1 MAFIRLLLHQIIE
14 ISYYLF
20 LPLLNYI
27 KHVLAHI
34 LIINISLNSVRK
46 FPFGFTYEAKFFTA
60 VFSAAEWFMLLV
72 SIWEFSEVD
81 ASFIFLTFL
90 VMTPV
95 YIFIYNR

>member
-20 LPLLNYI
+20 LPFLNYI
-27 KHVLAHI
+27 KHVLAHV
-34 LIINISLNSVRK
+34 LLINIALDSVRK

-60 VFSAAEWFMLLV
+60 VFSAAEWIMLLIT
-72 SIWEFSEVD
+72 IWIFSEVE

-90 VMTPV
+90 VMAPV
-95 YIFIYNR
+95 K